1 MSDDITPGDKL
12 PPIDSH
18 RNIPDN
24 SSSELSNHVEK
35 AEKEF
40 EAAKI
45 ENLDNCAISRNQVTD
60 DGNNLTSDHF
70 SKTKDKDISMVEE
83 ATP

>member
-1 MSDDITPGDKL
+1 MSDDITPGEKL

-24 SSSELSNHVEK
+24 SSSGLSNHVEK

-40 EAAKI
+40 EAAKV
-45 ENLDNCAISRNQVTD
+45 ENTDISAKSRN
-60 DGNNLTSDHF
+60 
-70 SKTKDKDISMVEE
+70 
-83 ATP
+83 

>member
-1 MSDDITPGDKL
+1 MSDDITPGEKL

-24 SSSELSNHVEK
+24 SSSGLSNHVEK

-40 EAAKI
+40 EAAKV
-45 ENLDNCAISRNQVTD
+45 ENMDISAQSRNQTD
-60 DGNNLTSDHF
+60 PGENLTSDNLG
-70 SKTKDKDISMVEE
+70 KTKDISMVKE